1 MRLTAARVR
10 HTLDQFD
17 ARALPVTHPA
27 VPKLSELYG
36 DHTFFLSDQ
45 GLSIVE
51 PLDPSDKA
59 PRIAKIVN
67 LATWK
72 DANRTSLA
80 THNPIATDEIVTL
93 DGESEDEDDDDDAV
107 AEDGDAEDPVG
118 DT

>member
-1 MRLTAARVR
+1 MKLSAVLVR
-10 HTLDQFD
+10 RTLGQFD

-36 DHTFFLSDQ
+36 DHTFFLNDH

-51 PLDPSDKA
+51 PIDPHDRA
-59 PRIAKIVN
+59 RRMAKVVN

-80 THNPIATDEIVTL
+80 THDPVPTSVIVALGDEK
-93 DGESEDEDDDDDAV
+93 DEEDELTGDREADKNDDDAR
-107 AEDGDAEDPVG
+107 G
-118 DT
+118 